1 MPKGALPVVTAG
13 QDPHRHWAPSFEAQF
28 TDLPP
33 STSMIGVVIPGTHC
47 IARPAAA
54 AVGGF
59 GVKTAWWRRRPV
71 TVAGRPAGAGPA
83 FTAVVVNRKC
93 P

>member
-13 QDPHRHWAPSFEAQF
+13 QDPHRHWAPSFEAQL

-47 IARPAAA
+47 I
-54 AVGGF
+54 VSETGCCC
-59 GVKTAWWRRRPV
+59 RRR
-71 TVAGRPAGAGPA
+71 GAGLG
-83 FTAVVVNRKC
+83 
-93 P
+93 